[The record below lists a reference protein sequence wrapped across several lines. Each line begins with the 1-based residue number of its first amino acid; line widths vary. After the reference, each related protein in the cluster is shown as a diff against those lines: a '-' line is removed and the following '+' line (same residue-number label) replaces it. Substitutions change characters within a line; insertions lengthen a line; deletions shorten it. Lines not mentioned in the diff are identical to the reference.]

1 MARGVGRYRSMLSEG
16 DEVRALAASRPPV
29 PVLAVGRGR
38 RSVHRADLAQAIS
51 GEVTSVQLK
60 GVDHY
65 TAPEAPQALSAVIL
79 DFVDGI
85 DAIVESGS

>member
-1 MARGVGRYRSMLSEG
+1 
-16 DEVRALAASRPPV
+16 
-29 PVLAVGRGR
+29 
-38 RSVHRADLAQAIS
+38 LAQAIS

-85 DAIVESGS
+85 DAIGESGS